1 MTMLVRL
8 LLWLIAG
15 FLIYTVVQMIKQAL
29 LKPPTPPAE
38 KSSRGEEMVQ
48 DPECGTYVPRSDA
61 VKAQLKGKTLYF
73 CSADCRDK
81 HQKRS

>member
-1 MTMLVRL
+1 MLVRL
-8 LLWLIAG
+8 LLWLIVG

-38 KSSRGEEMVQ
+38 KSPRGEEMVQ
-48 DPECGTYVPRSDA
+48 DPECGTYVPHNGA
-61 VKAQLKGKTLYF
+61 IKAQLKGKTLYF
-73 CSADCRDK
+73 CSAECRDK